1 MSPRFRPLFPADLET
16 FAGSEENNLK
26 SEDMKTIIL
35 TLAAIFLACVAQLLL
50 IGVNG
55 LTVLTIPLT
64 IFLGFEVL
72 EKLTEGEHEQ
82 TNI

>member
-1 MSPRFRPLFPADLET
+1 MADPA
-16 FAGSEENNLK
+16 AGSKENNLK

-35 TLAAIFLACVAQLLL
+35 TLLAIFLACVAQILF

-55 LTVLTIPLT
+55 LTIVSIPLT

-72 EKLTEGEHEQ
+72 EKLTEGERKKS
-82 TNI
+82 NN

>member
-1 MSPRFRPLFPADLET
+1 
-16 FAGSEENNLK
+16 
-26 SEDMKTIIL
+26 MKTIIL